1 MTESYSPGFDQEEDG
16 PFTIAGL
23 TLREAIAAI
32 RRRWWLVAAVA
43 AVVMAVGAWRT
54 FRQPRIYRAAATV
67 RVQQARTAFSTQPSY
82 QSYDPRMDPLLS
94 EQQVIRSKRV
104 AEGVADALGLRLQI
118 REPAKLSRSELFGEY
133 HPRVDSVTAATT
145 FVITIKPVSYALS
158 SGRTTYGEAPYG
170 TPISGGGITVK
181 LDNRP
186 DVESGRVVL
195 GVVPRTSAAL
205 SVRGGI
211 ETKVLPQTDIVEIA
225 YEGTEPVVVRDIVN
239 AVAETYQTFSTARQ
253 RESAREKS
261 KVTSVAVDSQAVA
274 LKRAQDEL
282 EDFKRRCMCGDVLSE
297 RTALEQGIHKLEDD
311 RQALDVERKIYGALV
326 GRVAEA
332 DTTDSELRRLTG
344 TEAISKNSHIAN
356 LFNRWFDLE
365 KALAQLRAEGKNERN
380 TDVRATY
387 STIARTKE
395 DLQAASAQY
404 LQALETRIESID
416 AKIAENRRTLEN
428 FPPLEAEQ
436 LRLQSN
442 VTTAQQLFAQLQSSL
457 QVNRINEADDG
468 GRVQLIDA
476 AVTPTFAI
484 SPNRTRDVGFSLA
497 VGLLLGIA
505 LALLLERLDDTVK
518 SPDELREKMD
528 VTVVGMIPAIDTID
542 AAAGVL
548 SPSIGRLVTHAD
560 PRSPVAEAYRS
571 LRTNLAFAR
580 TTQPVQTIVVASPG
594 PGDGKSTTAANLA
607 ITFAQ
612 QGQRTLLIDA
622 DMRRAV
628 LDKTFGMV
636 RTPGLTDVI
645 VGAASLEEA
654 TRATQVPNL
663 FVLPSGQFPPNPSEL
678 LGSPAMRETLR
689 AARHQF
695 DIVLFDSPPLLAVTD
710 AAVLSTLV
718 DGTILVVRT
727 ASTAREAVRRALN
740 QLRAVNGR
748 ILGAVLNDV
757 DVHGRGYYGGYG
769 YYYYSYGPEGADVHG
784 NGNGRRGGFVDRV
797 RKLAGRSAGR

>member
-1 MTESYSPGFDQEEDG
+1 MTEPYSPAFDQGDDG
-16 PFTIAGL
+16 PLTIAGL
-23 TLREAIAAI
+23 TPREAVAAI
-32 RRRWWLVAAVA
+32 RRRWWLVAGVV
-43 AVVMAVGAWRT
+43 AVVMAVGLWRT
-54 FRQPRIYRAAATV
+54 LRQPRIYRAAATV
-67 RVQQARTAFSTQPSY
+67 RVQQARPAFSTQPTY
-82 QSYDPRMDPLLS
+82 QSYDPRLDPLLS
-94 EQQVIRSKRV
+94 EQQVIRSQTV
-104 AEGVADALGLRLQI
+104 AEGVVDDLGLRLQI
-118 REPAKLSRSELFGEY
+118 REPANLTRTELFGDNPP
-133 HPRVDSVTAATT
+133 HVDSATAATT
-145 FVITIKPVSYALS
+145 FVLTLKPVSYSLS
-158 SGRTTYGEAPYG
+158 AGRTTYGEAPYG
-170 TPISGGGITVK
+170 TALSGGGVSVK
-181 LDNRP
+181 VDNRP
-186 DVESGRVVL
+186 DVEKDRVVL
-195 GVVPRTSAAL
+195 QVVPRGSAAL
-205 SVRGGI
+205 GVRAGI
-211 ETKVLPQTDIVEIA
+211 ETKVLPQTDIIEIS
-225 YEGTEPVVVRDIVN
+225 YEGMEPAAVRDIVN
-239 AVAETYQTFSTARQ
+239 AVAATYQTFSTARQ
-253 RESAREKS
+253 RESAKEKS
-261 KVTSVAVDSQAVA
+261 KVTRVAVDSQAVA

-297 RTALEQGIHKLEDD
+297 RTALEESIHKLEED

-326 GRVAEA
+326 GKVAEA
-332 DTTDSELRRLTG
+332 DTTDTELRRLTG
-344 TEAISKNSHIAN
+344 TEAISKNTHIAN

-365 KALAQLRAEGKNERN
+365 KTLAQLRAEGKNERN

-404 LQALETRIESID
+404 LQALETRIQSIN
-416 AKIAENRRTLEN
+416 AQIAENRRTLEN

-476 AVTPTFAI
+476 AVTPSFAI
-484 SPNRTRDVGFSLA
+484 SPNRKRDAMFSLA
-497 VGLLLGIA
+497 VGLLIGVA

-528 VTVVGMIPAIDTID
+528 VTVIGLIPAIDTVD
-542 AAAGVL
+542 ADAGVL
-548 SPSIGRLVTHAD
+548 SPTIGRLVTHAD

-645 VGAASLEEA
+645 VGSAPLETAVRE
-654 TRATQVPNL
+654 TQVPNL

-689 AARHQF
+689 TARHQF

-727 ASTAREAVRRALN
+727 SSTAREAVRRALS

-757 DVHGRGYYGGYG
+757 DVRGRGYYGGYG
-769 YYYYSYGPEGADVHG
+769 YYYYSYGPDGHG
-784 NGNGRRGGFVDRV
+784 DGNGRPTGFVDRV
-797 RKLAGRSAGR
+797 RKLAGRGAGR